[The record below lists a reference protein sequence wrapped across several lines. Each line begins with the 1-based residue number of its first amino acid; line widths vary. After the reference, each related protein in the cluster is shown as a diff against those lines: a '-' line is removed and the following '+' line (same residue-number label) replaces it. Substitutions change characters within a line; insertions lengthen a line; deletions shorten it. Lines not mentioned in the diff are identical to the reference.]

1 MNPAHPPIVALI
13 TDFGL
18 QDEYVGV
25 MKGVILSVN
34 PEARIVDV
42 CHTIEPHGIVQA
54 GRMLVSVTPY
64 FPPETVFVV
73 VVDPGV
79 GGERDILAVRRE
91 GIVLLAPD
99 NGLLSVWRDDWLSV
113 EIVRVQQARYFLS
126 RVSRTFHGRDIFAP
140 VAGHLTRGIALKE
153 LGPAVAPGGIQ
164 RVSVPKI
171 RIEGEGEVRGT
182 VIAVD
187 RFGNLITDI
196 HSEVLS
202 ELERM
207 QPKRDWRI
215 EVRQTRLYGL
225 CSFYGE
231 VDLGQPLAL
240 IGSRG
245 TLEIAVN
252 GGSAAVHLDAE
263 AGTPVLVRTA
273 R

>member
-1 MNPAHPPIVALI
+1 MNPTNPSIVALI

-34 PEARIVDV
+34 PRARIVDV
-42 CHTIEPHGIVQA
+42 CHAIEPHGIVQA
-54 GRMLVSVTPY
+54 GQMLASVTPY
-64 FPPETVFVV
+64 FPSETVFVV

-91 GIVLLAPD
+91 GVVLLAPD
-99 NGLLSVWRDDWLSV
+99 NGLLSVWRDDWRST
-113 EIVRVQQARYFLS
+113 EIVRVQQTRYFLS

-140 VAGHLTRGIALKE
+140 VAGHLTLGLPLEE
-153 LGPAVAPGGIQ
+153 LGPPVDPHRIQ
-164 RVSVPKI
+164 RVSVPRV
-171 RIEGEGEVRGT
+171 RIGGDGDVRGT

-196 HSEVLS
+196 RSEDLS
-202 ELERM
+202 ELERR
-207 QPKRDWRI
+207 QSKGEWRI
-215 EVRQTRLYGL
+215 EVREKRIHGL

-231 VDLGQPLAL
+231 VARGKPLAL

-245 TLEIAVN
+245 TLEIAIN
-252 GGSAAVHLDAE
+252 GGSAAADFGAE
-263 AGTPVLVRTA
+263 VGTPVLVRTS